1 MNIHRGQGS
10 LWGGHGSGRNC
21 MIVWICMSRRGLISI
36 IVNINE
42 AWWGMTSWELKFF
55 GIFCQ
60 RSTRKSRW
68 TDRWHRLEKKSEKRD
83 RSMTSRQS
91 EVLKSSTW
99 EGGLS
104 VWNVGESRMEG
115 SASTSPIDGENE
127 TKDILKDLIKYR
139 ASSKGHPPDCTVKVT
154 MRNNKP
160 SYLFD

>member
-1 MNIHRGQGS
+1 MLCNNITQ
-10 LWGGHGSGRNC
+10 LWIG
-21 MIVWICMSRRGLISI
+21 MSRRGLISI

-42 AWWGMTSWELKFF
+42 AWWGMTSWKLKFF
-55 GIFCQ
+55 WNILSTVDAKKVDGLIGGIDAKN
-60 RSTRKSRW
+60 SEK
-68 TDRWHRLEKKSEKRD
+68 TDRSV
-83 RSMTSRQS
+83 TSRQS

-104 VWNVGESRMEG
+104 VWNVGDSRMEG